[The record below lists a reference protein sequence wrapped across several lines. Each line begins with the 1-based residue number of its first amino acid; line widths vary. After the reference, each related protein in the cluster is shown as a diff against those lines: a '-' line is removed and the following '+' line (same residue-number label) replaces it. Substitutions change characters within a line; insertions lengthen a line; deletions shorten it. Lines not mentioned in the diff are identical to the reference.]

1 MDTIIL
7 YLLFFFQKLTQKL
20 RDLYSNK
27 TRVAKFY
34 RKDSISR
41 DPELRQT
48 FLLVL
53 ESLEFL
59 DQDRLLSLNILR
71 RKPKS
76 SKTKAKKKSL
86 NNNDSH
92 TETEDFTPMSRQL
105 ELLDA
110 VEADRR
116 PASLSSSQPNLPSFL
131 VQDLGGRRTSFPNQ
145 KDLLVNKSEN
155 DLSCGRSPG
164 HTPGPQEIKFLRTH
178 ARTRSDC
185 TNPALIRG
193 DDTCDHGGA
202 VQGAWSR
209 ALPASTGWKP
219 RPRPNQ
225 SLLQVNTNLSLV

>member
-1 MDTIIL
+1 MFI
-7 YLLFFFQKLTQKL
+7 LFFFQKLTQKL

-27 TRVAKFY
+27 ARVARFY

-59 DQDRLLSLNILR
+59 DQERLLSLNILR
-71 RKPKS
+71 KKHGKARS
-76 SKTKAKKKSL
+76 SKNKTKKKSL
-86 NNNDSH
+86 NNNDI
-92 TETEDFTPMSRQL
+92 ETEDLTSPRSRQL

-116 PASLSSSQPNLPSFL
+116 PPSLSSSQPNLPSFH
-131 VQDLGGRRTSFPNQ
+131 VQDFGGRRTSFPNR

-155 DLSCGRSPG
+155 DLSSGRSPG
-164 HTPGPQEIKFLRTH
+164 HAPGPQEIRFLRTH

-185 TNPALIRG
+185 TRPALIRG
-193 DDTCDHGGA
+193 DDTCDQGEA

-225 SLLQVNTNLSLV
+225 SLLQVNTDL

>member
-1 MDTIIL
+1 M
-7 YLLFFFQKLTQKL
+7 
-20 RDLYSNK
+20 
-27 TRVAKFY
+27 
-34 RKDSISR
+34 
-41 DPELRQT
+41 
-48 FLLVL
+48 
-53 ESLEFL
+53 
-59 DQDRLLSLNILR
+59 
-71 RKPKS
+71 
-76 SKTKAKKKSL
+76 

-92 TETEDFTPMSRQL
+92 HEDITSPGSRQL

-110 VEADRR
+110 LESERS
-116 PASLSSSQPNLPSFL
+116 PAALSSSQPNLPSFI
-131 VQDLGGRRTSFPNQ
+131 VQDFGDRRTSFPNQ

-164 HTPGPQEIKFLRTH
+164 HAPGPQEIQFLRTH

-185 TNPALIRG
+185 TNPALLRG

-225 SLLQVNTNLSLV
+225 SLLQVNTDL

>member
-1 MDTIIL
+1 MF
-7 YLLFFFQKLTQKL
+7 LLFFFQKLTQKL

-27 TRVAKFY
+27 ARVAKFY

-41 DPELRQT
+41 NPELRQT

-59 DQDRLLSLNILR
+59 DHERLLSLNILR
-71 RKPKS
+71 KKHGKPRS
-76 SKTKAKKKSL
+76 SKTKTQKKSL

-92 TETEDFTPMSRQL
+92 TETEDFTSPRSRQL

-116 PASLSSSQPNLPSFL
+116 PPSLSSSQPNLPSFL
-131 VQDLGGRRTSFPNQ
+131 VQDYGGRRTSFPNQ

-155 DLSCGRSPG
+155 DLSSARSPG
-164 HTPGPQEIKFLRTH
+164 HAPGPQEIKFLRTH

-185 TNPALIRG
+185 TRPALIRG
-193 DDTCDHGGA
+193 DDSCDHGEA

-209 ALPASTGWKP
+209 ALPASTGWRP

-225 SLLQVNTNLSLV
+225 SLLQVNTDL

>member
-1 MDTIIL
+1 MDMDSFVL

-27 TRVAKFY
+27 ARVAKFY

-59 DQDRLLSLNILR
+59 DQERLLSLNILR

-92 TETEDFTPMSRQL
+92 TETEDFTSPRSRQL

-155 DLSCGRSPG
+155 DLSCGRSPV
-164 HTPGPQEIKFLRTH
+164 HAPGPQEIKFLGSH

-185 TNPALIRG
+185 TNPALLRG

-202 VQGAWSR
+202 VEGAWSR
-209 ALPASTGWKP
+209 ALPASTGWRP

-225 SLLQVNTNLSLV
+225 SLLQVKTEM